1 MIPAAFD
8 YESPGSVDEAISMM
22 AGAAGRDVKVLAG
35 GQSLLPVL
43 RMRMAAPELV
53 IDLGRIAE
61 LRGVREDGDVIAIGA
76 MTTHDDVT
84 RERLIRQHAMLLSM
98 AAQTV
103 ADPQVRHRG
112 TFGGSLAH
120 GDPAGDMPAAALA
133 LDAEMV
139 IAGPNG
145 RRTVPASGFF
155 TDLFT
160 TAIGD
165 GELLVEIRMPK
176 HTGWGAHYEKFNI
189 TAQAWS
195 IVAVAAAIRTEGGSI
210 AQAKVALSNMGLVP
224 LRATAVEQALIGRP
238 ATAEAI
244 RDAAMRAAEG
254 TSPMTDAN
262 ADEDYRRHLATV
274 LTGRAV
280 LAAAGAMV

>member
-8 YESPGSVDEAISMM
+8 YEAPTTVEEALGLL
-22 AGAAGRDVKVLAG
+22 AGAGDRDVKVLAG

-43 RMRMAAPELV
+43 RLRMAAPDLV
-53 IDLGRIAE
+53 VDLGRIAG
-61 LRGVREDGDVIAIGA
+61 LRGVRDDGDAIVIGT

-84 RERLIRQHAMLLSM
+84 REPLIRQHALLLSL

-120 GDPAGDMPAAALA
+120 ADPAGDMLAPALA
-133 LDAEMV
+133 LDASMV
-139 IAGPNG
+139 IAGPGG
-145 RRTVPASGFF
+145 RRTVPATEFF
-155 TDLFT
+155 ADLFT
-160 TAIGD
+160 TAVRP
-165 GELLVEIRMPK
+165 GELLVEIRVPK
-176 HTGWGAHYEKFNI
+176 HTGWGAHYEKFNH

-195 IVAVAAAIRTEGGSI
+195 IVGVAAAVRVDGGTV
-210 AQAKVALSNMGLVP
+210 AEAKVALTNMGLVP
-224 LRATAVEQALIGRP
+224 LRATAVEQALVGQP
-238 ATAEAI
+238 ATTEAV
-244 RDAAMRAAEG
+244 RTAAAHAAEG
-254 TSPMTDAN
+254 TDPMSDAN

-280 LAAAGAMV
+280 LAAAGS